1 MELKNNIAVIAIAM
15 LVCSAVLVCIPSID
29 AEEGVAGVVI
39 VDDKG
44 YDSLKA
50 AIDAAGDGAVLKLNN
65 DVTEDVTVPDG
76 KKIAIDLNG
85 HKLTNVSSDTITVQ
99 FGAELTIRDS
109 VGNGIVDNITN
120 QRAALF
126 NNGTMIVENGTF
138 DRSKEAGTDSEN
150 SGGNTYYIALNHGVM
165 TINDGTFALQGH
177 FSSAVVNGYYNYGLS
192 SDQRKGY
199 SEGFN
204 HAEPKL
210 TINGGSFS
218 GGLNTIKNDD
228 GAKIDINGGTFF
240 NDYAKTTTIKENGE
254 DVTVVDRGC
263 VVQNHSVCTITGGS
277 FTGNDCYAV
286 YNCGCGAV
294 YDVGDFNIEGGSF
307 HGIICNKIV
316 PTAKYQGGKVT
327 FNGGTFDCEM
337 ILPEGFYEFN
347 KGTFN
352 GDAPEIIRNAAEA
365 VVGSTYYA
373 SFASAVAD
381 AEDGATVG
389 ILNDVKGS
397 DAVAIDRNLTIEGNG
412 HKFCGSFALDAVGSE
427 DGLYK
432 VVLKGFVMEGDGK
445 VAMAISGDNQAA
457 DVRPVDLA
465 IIGCD
470 ISGYTSG
477 IHLTNAQKL
486 LIDGSEFGSDVVL
499 DLCGVKDAE
508 IIVKNSVF
516 SDADFSIA
524 QRGGAGNTD
533 DASDIISES
542 ANVKIL
548 VVKDNVFTD
557 SVVIIGAES
566 NTDGSVRTYAQAFD
580 AEITSKGATTV
591 RFHGAGI
598 EGTERMLDIVL
609 SDGMQLVTNTA
620 PDTSGE
626 VTKGIII
633 IKVES
638 AEIAGAVHDGMTL
651 IVNRLM
657 TIPSGASVE
666 GKVWFDTNLANGVT
680 LQGVVAGDK
689 GLSFARG
696 SVVISGDFSESTDGT
711 ITVTGIAKVT
721 GELDLKGASLVVP
734 ASSTLMVEENGKI
747 AGNGTIRNSGTVK
760 VQGSVESAIANEEGS
775 KVQVGRTGSIDGTK
789 VTGVGDVNYDSIIV
803 KSIQTQYVRV
813 GDKLDI
819 PVTVDPA
826 GAKVV
831 IDQSKSPSWLSISD
845 EKHVVGTA
853 AVDGC
858 YNVTLIV
865 TDGDREPVEESFIVN
880 VIPTPTDPDDRTE
893 AREYEMKDILKVAMI
908 LIAALV
914 VIALVFR
921 AILG

>member
-1 MELKNNIAVIAIAM
+1 MELKNNITVIAIAM

-29 AEEGVAGVVI
+29 AEEGIAGVVI

-76 KKIAIDLNG
+76 KKIVIDLNG

-99 FGAELTIRDS
+99 FGAELVIDDS

-126 NNGTMIVENGTF
+126 NNGTVHILKGTF
-138 DRSKEAGTDSEN
+138 DRSMENGKDDKN
-150 SGGNTYYIALNHGVM
+150 SGGNSYYAVLNHGVM
-165 TINDGTFALQGH
+165 TIDGGTFTQNGH
-177 FSSAVVNGYYNYGLS
+177 FSSLLDNGYYSYGLS

-199 SEGFN
+199 VEGVN
-204 HAEPKL
+204 HAEPTL
-210 TINGGSFS
+210 TINGGLFT

-228 GAKIDINGGTFF
+228 GAKLLIKDGTFI
-240 NDYAKTTTIKENGE
+240 NYTQAA
-254 DVTVVDRGC
+254 
-263 VVQNHSVCTITGGS
+263 VQNHNVCTIDGGIYDAESKYAIYNCGCDATHDVGTLTINGGS
-277 FTGNDCYAV
+277 FTGDVC
-286 YNCGCGAV
+286 NCGPSE
-294 YDVGDFNIEGGSF
+294 DNIVSNMT
-307 HGIICNKIV
+307 I
-316 PTAKYQGGKVT
+316 
-327 FNGGTFDCEM
+327 NGG
-337 ILPEGFYEFN
+337 IFYGNVLDYDWTLVFV

-373 SFASAVAD
+373 LFASAVAD

-432 VVLKGFVMEGDGK
+432 VVLKDLVMEGDGK
-445 VAMAISGDNQAA
+445 VATAISGDNQAA
-457 DVRPVDLA
+457 DVRPVDLG

-470 ISGYTSG
+470 ISGYTPG
-477 IHLTNAQKL
+477 VHLTNAQKL
-486 LIDGSEFGSDVVL
+486 LVDGSEFGSDVVL

-508 IIVKNSVF
+508 ITVKNSVF

-533 DASDIISES
+533 DASDITSES
-542 ANVKIL
+542 ATVKIL
-548 VVKDNVFTD
+548 VVKDNMFTD
-557 SVVIIGAES
+557 SVVVFGAGS

-609 SDGMQLVTNTA
+609 SDGMQLITNTA

-626 VTKGIII
+626 VTKGIIV

-638 AEIAGAVHDGMTL
+638 AEISGAVHDGMTL

-680 LQGVVAGDK
+680 LQSVVAGEK

-760 VQGSVESAIANEEGS
+760 VQGSVESAISNEEGS

-789 VTGVGDVNYDSIIV
+789 VTGGGDVNYDSIIV

-880 VIPTPTDPDDRTE
+880 VIPTPTDPDDRAE
-893 AREYEMKDILKVAMI
+893 DREYEMKDILKVAMI